1 MLTITPTEIEDVKLI
16 KPRAFADPRGSFCET
31 YNRKRFFE
39 HGIMLEF
46 VQDNESHSA
55 KVGTVRGLHFQPHPY
70 AQDKLV
76 RVARGRILDVAVDMR
91 RSSPTYRK
99 WVAREL
105 SVENG
110 EQLLVPIG
118 FAHGFCTLEPDTC
131 VIYKVT
137 AHYSS
142 QHDLGFAWNDPSI
155 GVGWPVSAADAVLS
169 DKDREQ
175 PAFDQLPN
183 YFE

>member
-1 MLTITPTEIEDVKLI
+1 MLTITSTEIEDVKLI
-16 KPRAFADPRGSFCET
+16 KPRAFVDPRGSFCET

-46 VQDNESHSA
+46 VQDNESHSGKA
-55 KVGTVRGLHFQPHPY
+55 GTVRGLHFQPHPY

-110 EQLLVPIG
+110 EQ
-118 FAHGFCTLEPDTC
+118 
-131 VIYKVT
+131 
-137 AHYSS
+137 
-142 QHDLGFAWNDPSI
+142 
-155 GVGWPVSAADAVLS
+155 
-169 DKDREQ
+169 
-175 PAFDQLPN
+175 
-183 YFE
+183 